1 MDALR
6 TIIGGLIVLVALA
19 AFVIAV
25 IALIRGHIAPLRIR
39 SRRGAAAL
47 LVTAVV
53 AFGLSG
59 LILPPSSPRPASP
72 AAAASSIIQAATT
85 SVPPPTSP
93 NHAPSTTS
101 PAPASPIPTASGVI
115 TTTSSVASRPPTSTP
130 VPAPAVLGPGARD
143 PQGVS
148 VPLSDGAGATAT
160 VTLNGVRYAP
170 VPGTGQTGQLV
181 VLDFTIIGTST
192 APFHYSQND
201 VHLSY
206 LNSSA
211 EGDPAYAHSPD
222 RTAFGSSPSEDYTP
236 FLPPDPLRVGAVS
249 AGQQKHGLVI
259 IRAGSSG
266 PYIAFLGT
274 NGPADRTG
282 QWAL

>member
-1 MDALR
+1 VNALR
-6 TIIGGLIVLVALA
+6 TIIGGLIVFVALA

-39 SRRGAAAL
+39 SRRGAAGL

-53 AFGLSG
+53 AFVLSG
-59 LILPPSSPRPASP
+59 LILPPSSSRPASP
-72 AAAASSIIQAATT
+72 AAAASSTTQAATT
-85 SVPPPTSP
+85 SVSTATSP

-101 PAPASPIPTASGVI
+101 PALAPIPTASGVI
-115 TTTSSVASRPPTSTP
+115 TTTSSVAPRPPTSTP
-130 VPAPAVLGPGARD
+130 VPTPAVLGPGARD
-143 PQGVS
+143 PQGLP

-170 VPGTGQTGQLV
+170 VPGTGQAGQLV
-181 VLDFTIIGTST
+181 VLDFTIIGTSI

-236 FLPPDPLRVGAVS
+236 FLPPDPLRVGVVS

-274 NGPADRTG
+274 NGPADRIG

>member
-1 MDALR
+1 MNALR
-6 TIIGGLIVLVALA
+6 TIIGGLIVFVALA

-39 SRRGAAAL
+39 SRRGAAGL

-53 AFGLSG
+53 AFVLSG
-59 LILPPSSPRPASP
+59 LILPPSSSRPASP
-72 AAAASSIIQAATT
+72 AAAASSTTQAATT
-85 SVPPPTSP
+85 SVSTATSP

-101 PAPASPIPTASGVI
+101 PALAPIPTASGVI
-115 TTTSSVASRPPTSTP
+115 TTTSSVAPRPPTSTP
-130 VPAPAVLGPGARD
+130 VPTPAVLGPGARD
-143 PQGVS
+143 PQGVP

-170 VPGTGQTGQLV
+170 VPGTGQAGQLV
-181 VLDFTIIGTST
+181 VLDFTIIGTSI

-236 FLPPDPLRVGAVS
+236 FLPPDPLRVGVVS

-274 NGPADRTG
+274 NGPADRIG

>member
-1 MDALR
+1 
-6 TIIGGLIVLVALA
+6 
-19 AFVIAV
+19 
-25 IALIRGHIAPLRIR
+25 
-39 SRRGAAAL
+39 
-47 LVTAVV
+47 
-53 AFGLSG
+53 
-59 LILPPSSPRPASP
+59 
-72 AAAASSIIQAATT
+72 
-85 SVPPPTSP
+85 
-93 NHAPSTTS
+93 
-101 PAPASPIPTASGVI
+101 
-115 TTTSSVASRPPTSTP
+115 
-130 VPAPAVLGPGARD
+130 
-143 PQGVS
+143 

-192 APFHYSQND
+192 APFHFSQND

-211 EGDPAYAHSPD
+211 EGDPAYAHSTD

-236 FLPPDPLRVGAVS
+236 FLPPEPLRVGAVS